1 MKKNKLLL
9 LTLILL
15 PLFFTSSCGDDPLI
29 TELVENRVKVL
40 LKGTFESDDSVPAW
54 SVSGPSVFYLDISEI
69 RADGDK
75 FANYRYV
82 DSIPLNETNGFFNG
96 QGLNYKSDDL
106 YIDEKYDNLQLYIRK
121 MGFDNVSPST
131 NTFYFNGKD
140 VPGYDFN
147 LKQIYLE
154 SGPDEDDTN
163 LVFPLLAPVAG
174 SINYDGEG
182 EWVVEVRVVI
192 KNNIKQYSTSDGI
205 TFWAIED
212 NINDVS
218 NESSVGYIGG
228 NLAAIAYAYKKDYTG
243 TITVPSA
250 TDYLVAI
257 PAEDDI
263 SEYVSGKIPPYITN
277 QTGVL
282 KNIPVGVPM
291 NVFTTSLSQTN
302 ILKQTTS
309 THYIPVA
316 TDVILTVPE
325 ENASY

>member
-9 LTLILL
+9 LMLILL
-15 PLFFTSSCGDDPLI
+15 PLMFTSSCGDEPLI
-29 TELVENRVKVL
+29 TDLVENRVKVI

-82 DSIPLNETNGFFNG
+82 NSIPLDETNGFFNG
-96 QGLNYKSDDL
+96 KGLNYDSDDL
-106 YIDEKYDNLQLYIRK
+106 FIDEKYENLQIYIRK
-121 MGFDNVSPST
+121 MGFDNASPST
-131 NTFYFNGKD
+131 TTFYFNDED

-147 LKQIYLE
+147 LKQIYQE
-154 SGPDEDDTN
+154 SGPDDDETN

-182 EWVVEVRVVI
+182 EWVVEVRMVI

-205 TFWAIED
+205 TFWAIAD
-212 NINDVS
+212 NINDVT

-228 NLAAIAYAYKKDYTG
+228 NIASIAYAYKKDYTG
-243 TITVPSA
+243 TITFSGG
-250 TDYLVAI
+250 TYQVAI

-263 SEYVSGKIPPYITN
+263 TEYVNGKIPPYIT
-277 QTGVL
+277 TSGVL

-291 NVFTTSLSQTN
+291 KVYTTGSNQATIINSGTY
-302 ILKQTTS
+302 TS
-309 THYIPVA
+309 A
-316 TDVILTVPE
+316 GADVLLTVPG
-325 ENASY
+325 ENANR

>member
-9 LTLILL
+9 LMLILL
-15 PLFFTSSCGDDPLI
+15 PLMFTSSCGDEPLI
-29 TELVENRVKVL
+29 TELVENRVKVI

-82 DSIPLNETNGFFNG
+82 DSILLDESNGFFNG
-96 QGLNYKSDDL
+96 QGLNYDSDDL
-106 YIDEKYDNLQLYIRK
+106 FIDEKYENLELYIRK
-121 MGFDNVSPST
+121 MGFDNASPSAT
-131 NTFYFNGKD
+131 TFYFNDKD

-154 SGPDEDDTN
+154 SGPDEDETN

-174 SINYDGEG
+174 SINYDGKG
-182 EWVVEVRVVI
+182 EWIVEARVVI
-192 KNNIKQYSTSDGI
+192 KNNIKKYSTSDGI
-205 TFWAIED
+205 SFWAIDD

-228 NLAAIAYAYKKDYTG
+228 NLASIAYAYKKDYTG

-250 TDYLVAI
+250 TGFLVAI

-263 SEYVSGKIPPYITN
+263 TEYVGAKIPPYVTRST
-277 QTGVL
+277 QL
-282 KNIPVGVPM
+282 KNIPVGVQM
-291 NVFTTSLSQTN
+291 KVYTTNLSQAD
-302 ILKQTTS
+302 ILKQS
-309 THYIPVA
+309 SSAHYSPA
-316 TDVILTVPE
+316 GADVLLTVPG
-325 ENASY
+325 ENANR

>member
-9 LTLILL
+9 LMLILL
-15 PLFFTSSCGDDPLI
+15 PLMFTSSCGDEPLI
-29 TELVENRVKVL
+29 TELVENRVKVI

-82 DSIPLNETNGFFNG
+82 DSILLDESNGFFNG
-96 QGLNYKSDDL
+96 QGLNYDSDDL
-106 YIDEKYDNLQLYIRK
+106 FIDEKYENLQIYIRK
-121 MGFDNVSPST
+121 MGFDNASPST
-131 NTFYFNGKD
+131 TTFYFNDED

-147 LKQIYLE
+147 LKQIYQE
-154 SGPDEDDTN
+154 SGPDEDETN

-174 SINYDGEG
+174 SINYDGDG
-182 EWVVEVRVVI
+182 EWIVEARVVI
-192 KNNIKQYSTSDGI
+192 KNNIKKYSTSDGI
-205 TFWAIED
+205 SFWAIED

-228 NLAAIAYAYKKDYTG
+228 NLASIAYAYKKDYTG

-250 TDYLVAI
+250 TGFLVAI

-263 SEYVSGKIPPYITN
+263 TEYVGAKIPPYVTRST
-277 QTGVL
+277 QL
-282 KNIPVGVPM
+282 KNIPVGVQM
-291 NVFTTSLSQTN
+291 KVYTTNLSQAD
-302 ILKQTTS
+302 ILKQS
-309 THYIPVA
+309 SSAHYTPA
-316 TDVILTVPE
+316 GADVLLTVPG
-325 ENASY
+325 ENANR

>member
-291 NVFTTSLSQTN
+291 NVFTISLSQTN

>member
-1 MKKNKLLL
+1 M
-9 LTLILL
+9 LILL
-15 PLFFTSSCGDDPLI
+15 PLMFTSSCGDEPLI
-29 TELVENRVKVL
+29 TELVENRVKVI

-82 DSIPLNETNGFFNG
+82 DSILLDESNGFFNG
-96 QGLNYKSDDL
+96 QGLNYDSDDL
-106 YIDEKYDNLQLYIRK
+106 FIDEKYENLELYIRK
-121 MGFDNVSPST
+121 MGFDNASPSAT
-131 NTFYFNGKD
+131 TFYFNDKD

-154 SGPDEDDTN
+154 SGPDEDETN

-174 SINYDGEG
+174 SINYDGKG
-182 EWVVEVRVVI
+182 EWIVEARVVI
-192 KNNIKQYSTSDGI
+192 KNNIKKYSTSDGI
-205 TFWAIED
+205 SFWAIDD

-228 NLAAIAYAYKKDYTG
+228 NLASIAYAYKKDYTG

-250 TDYLVAI
+250 TGFLVAI

-263 SEYVSGKIPPYITN
+263 TEYVGAKIPPYVTRST
-277 QTGVL
+277 QL
-282 KNIPVGVPM
+282 KNIPVGVQM
-291 NVFTTSLSQTN
+291 KVYTTNLSQAD
-302 ILKQTTS
+302 ILKQS
-309 THYIPVA
+309 SSAHYSPA
-316 TDVILTVPE
+316 GADVLLTVPG
-325 ENASY
+325 ENANR

>member
-96 QGLNYKSDDL
+96 QGLSYQSDDL
-106 YIDEKYDNLQLYIRK
+106 YIDDKYDNLQLYIRK
-121 MGFDNVSPST
+121 MGFDNASPST
-131 NTFYFNGKD
+131 TTFYFNDKD

-154 SGPDEDDTN
+154 SGPDDDETN

-192 KNNIKQYSTSDGI
+192 KNNIKQYLASGGI
-205 TFWAIED
+205 NFWAITD
-212 NINDVS
+212 NINPVS
-218 NESSVGYIGG
+218 SSPVGYIGG
-228 NLAAIAYAYKKDYTG
+228 NLATIAYAYKKDYTG

-257 PAEDDI
+257 PAEDNI

-309 THYIPVA
+309 AHYIPVA
-316 TDVILTVPE
+316 TDVILTVPG
-325 ENASY
+325 ENATY

>member
-9 LTLILL
+9 LMLILL
-15 PLFFTSSCGDDPLI
+15 PLMFTSSCGDEPLI
-29 TELVENRVKVL
+29 TELVENRVKVI

-82 DSIPLNETNGFFNG
+82 DSILLDESNGFFNG
-96 QGLNYKSDDL
+96 QGLNYDSDDL
-106 YIDEKYDNLQLYIRK
+106 FIDEKYENLQIYIRK
-121 MGFDNVSPST
+121 MGFDNASPST
-131 NTFYFNGKD
+131 TTFYFNDED

-147 LKQIYLE
+147 LKQIYQE
-154 SGPDEDDTN
+154 SGPDEDETN

-174 SINYDGEG
+174 SINYDGDG
-182 EWVVEVRVVI
+182 EWIVEARVVI
-192 KNNIKQYSTSDGI
+192 KNNIKKYSTSDGI
-205 TFWAIED
+205 SFWAIED

-228 NLAAIAYAYKKDYTG
+228 NLASIAYAYKKDYTG

-250 TDYLVAI
+250 TGFLVAI

-263 SEYVSGKIPPYITN
+263 TEYVGAKIPPYVTRST
-277 QTGVL
+277 QL
-282 KNIPVGVPM
+282 KNIPVGVQM
-291 NVFTTSLSQTN
+291 KVYTTNLSQAD
-302 ILKQTTS
+302 ILKQS
-309 THYIPVA
+309 SSAHYSPA
-316 TDVILTVPE
+316 GADVLLTVPG
-325 ENASY
+325 ENAIR

>member
-1 MKKNKLLL
+1 MKKNKILL

-15 PLFFTSSCGDDPLI
+15 PLLFTSSCGDEPLI

-40 LKGTFESDDSVPAW
+40 LKGTFESDTSVPAW

-82 DSIPLNETNGFFNG
+82 DSIPLDETNGFFNG
-96 QGLNYKSDDL
+96 QGLSFKSDDL
-106 YIDEKYDNLQLYIRK
+106 YIDEKYENLELYIRK
-121 MGFDNVSPST
+121 MGFDNASPSST
-131 NTFYFNGKD
+131 TFYFNDKD
-140 VPGYDFN
+140 VSGYDFN

-154 SGPDEDDTN
+154 SGPDEDETN

-182 EWVVEVRVVI
+182 EWIVEVRMVI

-205 TFWAIED
+205 NFWAIAD
-212 NINDVS
+212 NINTVTNS
-218 NESSVGYIGG
+218 TSVGYIGG
-228 NLAAIAYAYKKDYTG
+228 NLASIAYAYKKDYTG
-243 TITVPSA
+243 TITISGGP
-250 TDYLVAI
+250 YQVAI

-263 SEYVSGKIPPYITN
+263 SEYVNGKIPPYIT
-277 QTGVL
+277 QSGQL

-291 NVFTTSLSQTN
+291 KVYTAGPDQKTIIKSGTYTTAG
-302 ILKQTTS
+302 
-309 THYIPVA
+309 V
-316 TDVILTVPE
+316 DVLLTVPG
-325 ENASY
+325 ENANR

>member
-96 QGLNYKSDDL
+96 QGLSYQSDDL
-106 YIDEKYDNLQLYIRK
+106 YIDDKYDNLQLYIRK
-121 MGFDNVSPST
+121 MGFDNASPST
-131 NTFYFNGKD
+131 TTFYFNDKD

-154 SGPDEDDTN
+154 SGPDEDETN

-192 KNNIKQYSTSDGI
+192 KNNIKQYLASGGI
-205 TFWAIED
+205 NFWAITD
-212 NINDVS
+212 NINPVS
-218 NESSVGYIGG
+218 SSPVGYIGG
-228 NLAAIAYAYKKDYTG
+228 NLATIAYAYKKDYTG

-309 THYIPVA
+309 AHYIPVA
-316 TDVILTVPE
+316 TDVILTVPG
-325 ENASY
+325 ENATY

>member
-96 QGLNYKSDDL
+96 QGLSYQSDDL
-106 YIDEKYDNLQLYIRK
+106 YIDDKYDNLQLYIRK
-121 MGFDNVSPST
+121 MGFDNASPST
-131 NTFYFNGKD
+131 TTFYFNDKD

-154 SGPDEDDTN
+154 SGPDDDETN
-163 LVFPLLAPVAG
+163 LVFPLLVPVAG

-205 TFWAIED
+205 TFWAIQD

-228 NLAAIAYAYKKDYTG
+228 NLASIAYAYKKEYTG

-250 TDYLVAI
+250 TGFLIAI

-263 SEYVSGKIPPYITN
+263 ADYVGAKIPPYVTRST
-277 QTGVL
+277 QL
-282 KNIPVGVPM
+282 KNIPVGVQM
-291 NVFTTSLSQTN
+291 KVYTTNLSQAD
-302 ILKQTTS
+302 ILKQS
-309 THYIPVA
+309 SSAHYTPA
-316 TDVILTVPE
+316 GADVLLTVPG
-325 ENASY
+325 ENAVR

>member
-96 QGLNYKSDDL
+96 QGLSYQSDDL
-106 YIDEKYDNLQLYIRK
+106 YIDDKYDNLQLYIRK
-121 MGFDNVSPST
+121 MGFDNASPST
-131 NTFYFNGKD
+131 TTFYFNDKD

-154 SGPDEDDTN
+154 SGPDDDETN

-205 TFWAIED
+205 TFWAIQD

-228 NLAAIAYAYKKDYTG
+228 NLASIAYAYKKEYTG

-250 TDYLVAI
+250 TGFLIAI

-263 SEYVSGKIPPYITN
+263 ADYVGAKIPPYVTRST
-277 QTGVL
+277 QL
-282 KNIPVGVPM
+282 KNIPVGVQM
-291 NVFTTSLSQTN
+291 KVYTTNLSQAD
-302 ILKQTTS
+302 ILKQS
-309 THYIPVA
+309 SSAHYTPA
-316 TDVILTVPE
+316 GADVLLTVPG
-325 ENASY
+325 ENAVR

>member
-291 NVFTTSLSQTN
+291 NVFTISLSQTN

-316 TDVILTVPE
+316 TDVILTVPG